1 MKLLEGKVAII
12 TGASRGIGKGIA
24 EVFAQHG
31 ANVAFTYSSS
41 VESAMALENELNAL
55 GIKAKGYQSN
65 AADFNEAQTFVDAV
79 IAEFGTVDILINNA
93 GISLNKPGS
102 HLSEKEMNDLI
113 DINFKAVFRASQAY
127 YKSHKQI
134 GGNIINI
141 ASVLGLR
148 GFTLATV
155 YSGTKG
161 AVIQLTLACAAEW
174 IRSGFR
180 LNAICPGFIDTDMV
194 GNMKSKEAL
203 MEGIKSRIPMGR
215 MGKPEELLGTA
226 IFLASDASS
235 YINAQTIV
243 VDGGMTNIV

>member
-1 MKLLEGKVAII
+1 MKNLFDVTDKTILI
-12 TGASRGIGKGIA
+12 TGASRGIGKSLAEGFRDAGAIVYGTVTKPETIAWMKDSNIEGRVNNLLEEEKIKDIIA
-24 EVFAQHG
+24 EIKTKHG
-31 ANVAFTYSSS
+31 KLDV
-41 VESAMALENELNAL
+41 
-55 GIKAKGYQSN
+55 
-65 AADFNEAQTFVDAV
+65 
-79 IAEFGTVDILINNA
+79 LINNA

-102 HLSEKEMNDLI
+102 HLNEKEMSDLI

-127 YKSHKQI
+127 YKAHKQI

-148 GFTLATV
+148 GFTLASV

-203 MEGIKSRIPMGR
+203 MEGIKTRIPMGR

-226 IFLASDASS
+226 IFLASDASA